1 MSAHRRTYLET
12 TALDAFDARTAALED
27 PRPHPTEPALAQLG
41 RAVMSEVLDI
51 LLGTALEDHA
61 AALCEGLLGGLH
73 TGLLRIER
81 SADRAR
87 DELARLLRDFDGSE
101 VADTDLQ
108 AARCAAESADVA
120 AEGWAY
126 VRDAA
131 AEAYGAA
138 TGEAW
143 TPWRAGARPVRTTAA
158 QLDAREALRAMRE
171 RRLSAATPGGPVVV
185 LRGAPGATA
194 SEDGMRIFDA
204 LNWARDEWPDMVLA
218 TTGAPGAE
226 RLATSWARQK
236 GVGLVLAR
244 PDFQRHGRAAP
255 FRANDDLLALEPLCL
270 LALPATLADPRSR
283 AFGPV
288 LNLLQQARVRGVRCV
303 RIGRKPAPPA

>member
-1 MSAHRRTYLET
+1 MSAHRHSYLET

-27 PRPHPTEPALAQLG
+27 PRPHPTEPALVQLG
-41 RAVMSEVLDI
+41 RAVMSEVLD
-51 LLGTALEDHA
+51 LVLDTALEDHVA
-61 AALCEGLLGGLH
+61 LLCEGLLGGLH
-73 TGLLRIER
+73 TGLLRVER
-81 SADRAR
+81 AADRAR

-108 AARCAAESADVA
+108 AARRTAEAADVA
-120 AEGWAY
+120 AEGWAL

-131 AEAYGAA
+131 AEAYGSA
-138 TGEAW
+138 TGETW
-143 TPWRAGARPVRTTAA
+143 SPWRASARPVRTTAA

-171 RRLSAATPGGPVVV
+171 RRVSAAAPGGPVVI

-194 SEDGMRIFDA
+194 PEDGMRIFDA
-204 LNWARDEWPDMVLA
+204 LNWARGEWPDMVLA

-236 GVGLVLAR
+236 GVRLVLAR

-255 FRANDDLLALEPLCL
+255 FRANDDLLALEPACL
-270 LALPATLADPRSR
+270 LALPASLSGAEPR
-283 AFGPV
+283 AFGPA
-288 LNLLQQARVRGVRCV
+288 LNLLQQARARGVRCV
-303 RIGRKPAPPA
+303 RIARKPPG